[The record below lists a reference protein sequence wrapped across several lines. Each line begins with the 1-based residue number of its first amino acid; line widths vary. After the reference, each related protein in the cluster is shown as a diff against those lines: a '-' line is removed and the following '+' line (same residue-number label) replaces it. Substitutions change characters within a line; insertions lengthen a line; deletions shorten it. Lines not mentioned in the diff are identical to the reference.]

1 MTKDRCYTFGA
12 EGKLICLDLKKGKP
26 VWTRDVRADFNVPAG
41 FFGVGCTP
49 ILEGNLLIARSAVNR
64 TTASSRSTR
73 EPENRL
79 EKCRSENLGR
89 CDDRLADGAQVSLDG
104 HRNGGQLFLPIAA
117 TIHGRRH
124 ILCLMRQGLVSVD
137 PADGHVNF
145 SHWFCSRDYESVTAA
160 RPVVI
165 DDKIFISAAYKVVSA
180 LLQVAPS
187 GRDVTVLWRNRENM
201 LAHWSTPIVVGGYL
215 YGFSGR
221 HEPEGEL
228 RCIDLKTG
236 RVVWKMRG
244 FDGNPEQFDADSATG
259 EIKIPATGQVV
270 PFPISAAGR

>member
-1 MTKDRCYTFGA
+1 MLSGNTIIPAAFAILTATTMGHFTPLLTKDRCYTFGA
-12 EGKLICLDLKKGKP
+12 EGKLICLDLEKGKP

-49 ILEGNLLIARSAVNR
+49 ILEGNLLIALVGGQ
-64 TTASSRSTR
+64 
-73 EPENRL
+73 P
-79 EKCRSENLGR
+79 
-89 CDDRLADGAQVSLDG
+89 DDGVVAFDAGTGKTVWKNVGQKTWDGATTDWPTEPKYRWTGTEMVVSYSS
-104 HRNGGQLFLPIAA
+104 PIAA

-165 DDKIFISAAYKVVSA
+165 DDKIFISAAYKVASA

-187 GRDVTVLWRNRENM
+187 GRDVTVLWRIGRIC
-201 LAHWSTPIVVGGYL
+201 SPT
-215 YGFSGR
+215 GR
-221 HEPEGEL
+221 HRL
-228 RCIDLKTG
+228 L
-236 RVVWKMRG
+236 
-244 FDGNPEQFDADSATG
+244 
-259 EIKIPATGQVV
+259 
-270 PFPISAAGR
+270 SAATCTASVAGTSRKANFAASI